1 MIALTDNAVEA
12 ARRVIEDT
20 DAGAAGLRISVEQ
33 GGCSGYLYRLGL
45 ETGPSDG
52 DAVVDFEGVKVF
64 VDAASWSLLDGAQVD
79 FVDSIEGAGFVFDN
93 PNAKAKCGCG
103 KSFC

>member
-1 MIALTDNAVEA
+1 MIALTDNALGAV
-12 ARRVIEDT
+12 RRVIEDT
-20 DAGAAGLRISVEQ
+20 EAGAAGLRISVEQ

-45 ETGPSDG
+45 EAEPSDG

-64 VDAASWSLLDGAQVD
+64 VDAASWPLLDGAEVD
-79 FVDSIEGAGFVFDN
+79 FVESLEGAGFVFNN